1 MPLGHVTTL
10 ELCEQDPRARQ
21 MGHCRCPGAGAAGEQ
36 REGWEHRALRLA
48 VATLLERRVVSLRP
62 RLSLS
67 RAPPNPLASH
77 TWTREDIDQDAAAGS
92 RVAVVGGAD
101 PGIGGD
107 QHSGGPRVDGGS
119 LGSDLAAAFASQQDR
134 PGS

>member
-1 MPLGHVTTL
+1 MPLGHITL

-21 MGHCRCPGAGAAGEQ
+21 TGHCRCPGAGGAGEQ
-36 REGWEHRALRLA
+36 REGWEHTALRLA
-48 VATLLERRVVSLRP
+48 AATLLERRDVSLGP
-62 RLSLS
+62 HLSLP
-67 RAPPNPLASH
+67 RVPPSPLASH
-77 TWTREDIDQDAAAGS
+77 TWTREGIDQDAAAGS

-107 QHSGGPRVDGGS
+107 QHSGGPRVHEVTLDI
-119 LGSDLAAAFASQQDR
+119 DLAAAFAPQQDR